1 MSVTADHANAFAIV
15 RGGAVAPEPVGSP
28 ADGLEV
34 AVLVG
39 PAQGAV
45 HLETATAELAPGG
58 SIGGHLHPFEESFF
72 VLEGEG
78 LVAIGDTTYRVRP
91 GDFGFAPVAYPHAWS
106 NPGDRPL
113 RWLRVRAPQPRVIG
127 DRKGTYLAELAPPR
141 DGLPISTESMAQR
154 YVGHFEDSQVPPP
167 GPLSM
172 PGYHGYNIKNV
183 SVRMMVDELLG
194 ARQHTLF
201 IVEFEPSTTKGMSA
215 KEHFHPFEEIYF
227 FTHGQANGIV
237 GGEPCTVGAGDVVF
251 AGVNTSHGF
260 SNDGDIP
267 MRWVEAQAP
276 IPPAAHGT
284 IFEADWLVSPS

>member
-1 MSVTADHANAFAIV
+1 MTPDHVNAFAIV
-15 RGGAVAPEPVGSP
+15 RSGAIPPLLAGPP

-34 AVLVG
+34 SVLVG
-39 PAQGAV
+39 PRQGAV
-45 HLETATAELAPGG
+45 HLETAIAELAPGG
-58 SIGGHLHPFEESFF
+58 LIGGHLHPFEESFF

-78 LVAIGDTTYRVRP
+78 LLAIGDVSYRLRQ
-91 GDFGFAPVAYPHAWS
+91 GDFGFAPVAHPHAWR
-106 NPGDRPL
+106 NPSDRPL

-127 DRKGTYLAELAPPR
+127 ERRGTYETSDLDPPS
-141 DGLPISTESMAQR
+141 DGRVIASESMPQR
-154 YVGHFEDSQVPPP
+154 FVGHFDDSQVPPP

-172 PGYHGYNIKNV
+172 PGYHGYNINNV

-201 IVEFEPSTTKGMSA
+201 IVEFEPSTTQGMSA
-215 KEHFHPFEEIYF
+215 KEHFHPFEEIYY

-237 GGEPCTVGAGDVVF
+237 GGEPCSVGAGDVVF

-260 SNDGDIP
+260 TNDGTVP

-284 IFEADWLVSPS
+284 IFEADWLGVVR